1 MLEKAALEQ
10 SLQVPFAILS
20 ALFLAVGYKAPG
32 LHQETIKN
40 EQREVIAQY
49 ELYIPQ
55 QEDKDAK
62 SKVITFF
69 SKDKIKKEVFSYL
82 DNQKLAITASQDEDK
97 SIEILKDI
105 SRITSLDTKK
115 LAVVVNQS
123 DAKKVLEIICQNQN
137 LIDEVYFL
145 KPQEPTLNCLPK
157 KGLKI
162 VFITN
167 KEVSSKWDSIDG
179 INLTLIQSEI
189 LNPLSSLK
197 ELESLN
203 NLLKKY

>member
-1 MLEKAALEQ
+1 M
-10 SLQVPFAILS
+10 SLY
-20 ALFLAVGYKAPG
+20 FLK
-32 LHQETIKN
+32 
-40 EQREVIAQY
+40 
-49 ELYIPQ
+49 
-55 QEDKDAK
+55 K
-62 SKVITFF
+62 S
-69 SKDKIKKEVFSYL
+69 
-82 DNQKLAITASQDEDK
+82 
-97 SIEILKDI
+97 
-105 SRITSLDTKK
+105 TSHRP
-115 LAVVVNQS
+115 S

-145 KPQEPTLNCLPK
+145 KPQEPTLNCSPK

-167 KEVSSKWDSIDG
+167 KEVSAKWDNIES